1 MGERTILVC
10 DVCGEPAAETVT
22 IRVGRRNLVKDL
34 CATHVAELVQG
45 ARRPRPGRRK
55 GVASTPRRKAAANT
69 AGKAT
74 AARRRRPSP
83 KAASRKASA
92 G

>member
-34 CATHVAELVQG
+34 CATHVAELVKG

-55 GVASTPRRKAAANT
+55 GTVATAEAGRKTAAKRSASTRGRRGATRTAAA
-69 AGKAT
+69 G
-74 AARRRRPSP
+74 
-83 KAASRKASA
+83 
-92 G
+92 

>member
-34 CATHVAELVQG
+34 CATHVAELVKG

-55 GVASTPRRKAAANT
+55 GTVAKPEAARKTAAKRSRSTRGRRRAKR
-69 AGKAT
+69 AT
-74 AARRRRPSP
+74 AA
-83 KAASRKASA
+83 
-92 G
+92 GD

>member
-34 CATHVAELVQG
+34 CATHVAELVKG

-55 GVASTPRRKAAANT
+55 GTVAQPEASRKAAAKRSAST
-69 AGKAT
+69 RGRRGAART
-74 AARRRRPSP
+74 AA
-83 KAASRKASA
+83 A

>member
-10 DVCGEPAAETVT
+10 DTCGEPATETVT

-34 CATHVAELVQG
+34 CATHVAELVKG

-55 GVASTPRRKAAANT
+55 GAVATPRRKAAANT
-69 AGKAT
+69 AGKKT
-74 AARRRRPSP
+74 SARRRTRR
-83 KAASRKASA
+83 KAAAQA